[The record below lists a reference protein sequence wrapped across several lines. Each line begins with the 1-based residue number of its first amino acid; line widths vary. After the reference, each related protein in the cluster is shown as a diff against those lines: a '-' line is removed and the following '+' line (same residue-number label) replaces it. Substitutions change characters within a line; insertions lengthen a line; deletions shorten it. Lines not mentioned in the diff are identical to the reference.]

1 MNYEQNFDLLIPNKL
16 KKETNNNSRYFY
28 NNESKELV
36 FDIIFNTDSENKP
49 RPFNLKLPEPLI
61 IDTEHDIFLDSVV
74 TYNLKSSKLPENM
87 AFLLFIDEF
96 NIKTKVATN
105 FIKTGNYYYDTITT
119 TSPTTYLQQRTN
131 DEISNKINQSIVI
144 PNEKS
149 HETVEILASSGIT
162 GSGVTVTLP
171 PTALGTSSLNYY
183 KNFTI
188 IIHFG
193 GNSFIS
199 SVTSSTGASP
209 TVLTIPTSTHLNGG
223 GATLGDCT
231 ADVELYN
238 EHNNHSTI
246 HKGRKHNYVGTIT
259 PSKLSYINGIVSD
272 MGTSTLDTIDGETKV
287 TVDPTYD
294 TPPQKIT
301 TSQDITYGD
310 PFYNGASNHGNY
322 KNIGR
327 MIVEFKLVPR
337 E

>member
-1 MNYEQNFDLLIPNKL
+1 MNYEQNFDLLIPDKL
-16 KKETNNNSRYFY
+16 KKKTNNNSRYFY

-36 FDIIFNTDSENKP
+36 FDITFNTDSGNKP
-49 RPFNLKLPEPLI
+49 RPFKLKLPEPLI
-61 IDTEHDIFLDSVV
+61 IDVEHDIFLDATI

-149 HETVEILASSGIT
+149 HETVEILASTISGD
-162 GSGVTVTLP
+162 TVSLP
-171 PTALGTSSLNYY
+171 VTALGTSSLDYY
-183 KNFTI
+183 KNSTI
-188 IIHFG
+188 IIHSGDF
-193 GNSFIS
+193 SFIS
-199 SVTSSTGASP
+199 TVTSSTGGSP
-209 TVLTIPTSTHLNGG
+209 TVLTIPTPAQMNGSG
-223 GATLGDCT
+223 EALGNGD
-231 ADVELYN
+231 ADVELYS

-259 PSKLSYINGIVSD
+259 PSKLSHINGIVSD
-272 MGTSTLDTIDGETKV
+272 MGTASLSNTIDGE
-287 TVDPTYD
+287 
-294 TPPQKIT
+294 IT
-301 TSQDITYGD
+301 TPQSQSITYGD

>member
-1 MNYEQNFDLLIPNKL
+1 MNYEQNFDLLIPDKL
-16 KKETNNNSRYFY
+16 KKKTNNNSRYFY

-36 FDIIFNTDSENKP
+36 FDITFNTDSGNKP
-49 RPFNLKLPEPLI
+49 RPFKLKLPEPLI
-61 IDTEHDIFLDSVV
+61 IDVEHDIFLDATI

-105 FIKTGNYYYDTITT
+105 FIKPSSVVTNNYI
-119 TSPTTYLQQRTN
+119 P
-131 DEISNKINQSIVI
+131 EVISNKINRSIVI
-144 PNEKS
+144 PNEKT

>member
-105 FIKTGNYYYDTITT
+105 FIKPSSVVTNNYI
-119 TSPTTYLQQRTN
+119 P
-131 DEISNKINQSIVI
+131 EVISNKINRSIVI

-149 HETVEILASSGIT
+149 HETVEILASTISGA
-162 GSGVTVTLP
+162 TVSLP
-171 PTALGTSSLNYY
+171 VTALGTSSLDYY
-183 KNFTI
+183 KNSTI
-188 IIHFG
+188 IIHSGDF
-193 GNSFIS
+193 SFIS
-199 SVTSSTGASP
+199 TVTSSTGGSP
-209 TVLTIPTSTHLNGG
+209 TVLTIPTPAQMNGSG
-223 GATLGDCT
+223 EALGNGD
-231 ADVELYN
+231 ADVELYS